1 MYICVMDISFV
12 SVSVTFRLYFG
23 TVLKVLQEVFEDT
36 KGVIRN
42 RKSRKKRQGNVSFIF
57 ILFISLVSNPPPK
70 MYVNMQLYIVLTYEQ
85 LVQLVVGV
93 MQVPKSLDT
102 VVMTME

>member
-1 MYICVMDISFV
+1 
-12 SVSVTFRLYFG
+12 
-23 TVLKVLQEVFEDT
+23 
-36 KGVIRN
+36 
-42 RKSRKKRQGNVSFIF
+42 
-57 ILFISLVSNPPPK
+57 